1 MYRLHLPNFLVQ
13 LPIKLLKEAMN
24 PQSTSAF
31 QSLYPDINPA
41 HSLPLTT
48 WERISM
54 ALAVG
59 ILSFGVTFGDLI
71 IAGAGLGLV
80 LFAIIAPS
88 QKTSRKIRTE
98 AKNRFPNEPWA
109 ETHHNA
115 NATII
120 AMALCW
126 LVIIGINLAT
136 LWWAPPSQTTY
147 LAAGVS
153 ILSAIIVWFLPGAH
167 PLWNRRRIASHKQQP
182 TGRRRQASKRSSHPQ
197 TAEFSQQQ

>member
-1 MYRLHLPNFLVQ
+1 
-13 LPIKLLKEAMN
+13 MN

-41 HSLPLTT
+41 HSPPYNLGTHLHGTCRRNIFLWSHLWRSHHCRSRT
-48 WERISM
+48 WT
-54 ALAVG
+54 G
-59 ILSFGVTFGDLI
+59 SFHDHRVFT
-71 IAGAGLGLV
+71 
-80 LFAIIAPS
+80 
-88 QKTSRKIRTE
+88 KTSRKIRTE

-167 PLWNRRRIASHKQQP
+167 PLWNRRRIASRKQQS
-182 TGRRRQASKRSSHPQ
+182 TGRRRQAPKRSSHPQ